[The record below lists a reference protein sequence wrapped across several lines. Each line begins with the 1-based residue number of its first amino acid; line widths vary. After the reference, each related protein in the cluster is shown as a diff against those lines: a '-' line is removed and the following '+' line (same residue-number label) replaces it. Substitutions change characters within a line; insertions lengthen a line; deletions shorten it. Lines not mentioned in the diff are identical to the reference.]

1 MGIARHHIFVC
12 EPRSNIMIVHICLG
26 YELFLVICAFWNLI
40 EIIPLSFFN
49 ICKRSLKGNELKNMT
64 ELI

>member
-40 EIIPLSFFN
+40 EIIPLS
-49 ICKRSLKGNELKNMT
+49 
-64 ELI
+64 LISVKDH